1 MKIINEGLKFNNLTY
16 GNIPN
21 KIVLHNADASNCTV
35 QDIHQWHLN
44 NGWSGIGYHY
54 YVRKDGSIYKGRPD
68 NVIGSHCKGSNT
80 GSLGICFEGRYMK
93 ETMSQT
99 QYNAGIELIKY
110 LFNKYGAL
118 AIYGHRELYNTDC
131 PGTNFPLQDFKNVK
145 EHNSG
150 TWKQDTVGWWY
161 VYSDGNYPKSQWFKV
176 EEDWYYAD
184 EKGYCYQNRWL
195 KHKNN
200 WYYFKDNCKMTN
212 NETLT
217 YKFNSNGEW
226 ING

>member
-1 MKIINEGLKFNNLTY
+1 M
-16 GNIPN
+16 
-21 KIVLHNADASNCTV
+21 
-35 QDIHQWHLN
+35 
-44 NGWSGIGYHY
+44 
-54 YVRKDGSIYKGRPD
+54 
-68 NVIGSHCKGSNT
+68 
-80 GSLGICFEGRYMK
+80 
-93 ETMSQT
+93 
-99 QYNAGIELIKY
+99 IKY
-110 LFNKYGAL
+110 LFNKYGTL
-118 AIYGHRELYNTDC
+118 AIYGHKELYNTDC

-161 VYSDGNYPKSQWFKV
+161 AYSDGNYPKSQWFKV
-176 EEDWYYAD
+176 GQDWYYAD

-200 WYYFKDNCKMTN
+200 WYYFKDNCKMTT
-212 NETLT
+212 NETLI